1 MHYVGTTKSDYT
13 ALFVAHDSDV
23 GNEKIIMY
31 VGINTLSKTLD
42 KTSKDKQ
49 IIAPSHSKSGEMTA
63 DDEALYTSQ

>member
-1 MHYVGTTKSDYT
+1 MHYVGTKSDS
-13 ALFVAHDSDV
+13 ALFVTRSRDV

-31 VGINTLSKTLD
+31 VDINTLSKTLD

-49 IIAPSHSKSGEMTA
+49 IIAPMHSNCGEMTA